1 MKSLLKVSLA
11 ALTLAFAVSS
21 HAADKK
27 LVVATDTAFVPFE
40 FKQGDKYVGFDVDLW
55 DAIAKE
61 LKLDYTLKPMDFSGI
76 IPALQTKN
84 IDLALAGITI
94 TDERK
99 KAIDF
104 SDGYYKSGLLV
115 MVKANNNDI
124 KSVKDL
130 DGKVVAVKSGTGSVD
145 YAKAN
150 IKTKD
155 LRQFPNIDNAYME
168 LGTNRADA
176 VLHDTPNILYFIK
189 TAGNGQFKAVG
200 ESLEAQQYGVAFPKG
215 SDELREKVNGA
226 LKTLRENGTYN
237 EIYKKW
243 FGTEPKLNDLM
254 LACGPVVRTLTGPTA
269 LSVTDKTLSAISAP
283 NRAFDYLHH
292 GNRNDICSL
301 TGAPSGPPFR
311 FCLRALK

>member
-1 MKSLLKVSLA
+1 MKSVFKVSLA

-55 DAIAKE
+55 AAIAKE
-61 LKLDYTLKPMDFSGI
+61 LKLDYELKPMDFSGI

-84 IDLALAGITI
+84 VDLALAGITI

-115 MVKANNNDI
+115 MVKANNNDV
-124 KSVKDL
+124 KSV
-130 DGKVVAVKSGTGSVD
+130 
-145 YAKAN
+145 
-150 IKTKD
+150 KD

-200 ESLEAQQYGVAFPKG
+200 DSLEAQQYGIAFPKG
-215 SDELREKVNGA
+215 SDELRDKVNGA

-243 FGTEPKLNDLM
+243 FGTEPK
-254 LACGPVVRTLTGPTA
+254 
-269 LSVTDKTLSAISAP
+269 
-283 NRAFDYLHH
+283 
-292 GNRNDICSL
+292 
-301 TGAPSGPPFR
+301 
-311 FCLRALK
+311 

>member
-1 MKSLLKVSLA
+1 MTPQHHLPADIERTSMAIITEELQARGADIPPENA
-11 ALTLAFAVSS
+11 AVVKRVIHTTADFDYAENLQFTPG
-21 HAADKK
+21 AAAAG
-27 LVVATDTAFVPFE
+27 VAAMQAGATIITDTN
-40 FKQGDKYVGFDVDLW
+40 
-55 DAIAKE
+55 
-61 LKLDYTLKPMDFSGI
+61 M
-76 IPALQTKN
+76 
-84 IDLALAGITI
+84 ALAGITI

-115 MVKANNNDI
+115 MVKANNNDV

-200 ESLEAQQYGVAFPKG
+200 DSLEAQQYGIAFPKG
-215 SDELREKVNGA
+215 SDELRDKVNGA

-243 FGTEPKLNDLM
+243 FGTEPK
-254 LACGPVVRTLTGPTA
+254 
-269 LSVTDKTLSAISAP
+269 
-283 NRAFDYLHH
+283 
-292 GNRNDICSL
+292 
-301 TGAPSGPPFR
+301 
-311 FCLRALK
+311 